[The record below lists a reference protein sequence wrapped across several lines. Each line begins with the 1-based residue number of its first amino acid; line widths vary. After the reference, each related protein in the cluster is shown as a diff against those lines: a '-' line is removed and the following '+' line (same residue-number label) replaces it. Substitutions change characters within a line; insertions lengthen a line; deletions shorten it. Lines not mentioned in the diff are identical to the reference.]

1 MRARHKR
8 GALFCSLCLR
18 GLVRAFSRSMGD
30 TALLLLLR
38 IVAEIIGLQTEKS
51 PFHRIR
57 DASAVRQL

>member
-1 MRARHKR
+1 MARRKS
-8 GALFCSLCLR
+8 GALFFYVLCLR
-18 GLVRAFSRSMGD
+18 ALVRAFSWAMGD

-57 DASAVRQL
+57 EAFVVRLL